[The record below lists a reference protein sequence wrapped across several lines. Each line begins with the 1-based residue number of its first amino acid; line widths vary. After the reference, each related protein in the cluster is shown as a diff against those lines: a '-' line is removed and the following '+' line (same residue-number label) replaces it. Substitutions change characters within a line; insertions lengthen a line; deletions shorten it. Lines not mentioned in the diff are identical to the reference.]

1 MGFPRDG
8 GAYTIAPLLATRPGR
23 RDLASKDLGSQALRR
38 KPDKTRFGNNSWM
51 VMLGA
56 ISRRR
61 SSKMAEN
68 HNNNMELL

>member
-1 MGFPRDG
+1 MGFSRDG
-8 GAYTIAPLLATRPGR
+8 GAYTIAPLLATRLGR
-23 RDLASKDLGSQALRR
+23 RAMASKDLGSQALRR
-38 KPDKTRFGNNSWM
+38 KPDKTRFCGNSWM

-56 ISRRR
+56 RRR